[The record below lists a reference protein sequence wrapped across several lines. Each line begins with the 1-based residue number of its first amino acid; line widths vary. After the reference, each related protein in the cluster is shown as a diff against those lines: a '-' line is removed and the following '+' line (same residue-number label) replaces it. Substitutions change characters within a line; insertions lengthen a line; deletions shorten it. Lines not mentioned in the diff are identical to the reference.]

1 MIRPEETRFVRS
13 SAVLAAAIA
22 IVTIAVAGRFAA
34 PSTAWALVGWLVV
47 VPTFVVGGARLVR
60 ALGAGGHG
68 FMLALVACM
77 LSRLLTA
84 AVGAA
89 AAVRSGQGAAVP
101 AYVAGM
107 LAAFV
112 ALQAFEVIW
121 FVRNTRDPLTCVTGR
136 PPASN
141 ASGAR

>member
-1 MIRPEETRFVRS
+1 M
-13 SAVLAAAIA
+13 LAAAVA
-22 IVTIAVAGRFAA
+22 IVTLAVAGRFAA
-34 PSTAWALVGWLVV
+34 PSTAWALVGWLVMA
-47 VPTFVVGGARLVR
+47 PIFVVGGARLVR
-60 ALGAGGHG
+60 ALGAGGHD

-89 AAVRSGQGAAVP
+89 AAVRVGQGTAVP

-107 LAAFV
+107 LAAFI

-121 FVRNTRDPLTCVTGR
+121 FVRKTRDPLTCVAGHL
-136 PPASN
+136 PASN